1 MVGLIEF
8 LKALASSCG
17 KRNEQARPKDK
28 QGDCLS
34 RRAKLKFESSIG
46 NVVGLAKCKNPT
58 VEEDVE
64 QLYIHQAVRT
74 TIGIGSSVWKN
85 VKEERIIRSNDS
97 QLKICD
103 WMSIIKRNPGEPV
116 IILLELSKRNW

>member
-1 MVGLIEF
+1 M
-8 LKALASSCG
+8 
-17 KRNEQARPKDK
+17 
-28 QGDCLS
+28 S
-34 RRAKLKFESSIG
+34 RCVKLKFESSIG
-46 NVVGLAKCKNPT
+46 NSVGLAKCNNPK
-58 VEEDVE
+58 VGEDVE

-103 WMSIIKRNPGEPV
+103 WMSIIKRNAQGPMT
-116 IILLELSKRNW
+116 ILP